1 MELELAEGSNL
12 EKTKKRK
19 FSKSETLE
27 LIQGVMQEEFS
38 IPAEADTRLWHMF
51 TSNEYKQ
58 LARLDTTVQDVGL
71 FSGQLIIIEQK
82 NKDGCWPSTL
92 G

>member
-38 IPAEADTRLWHMF
+38 IPEADTRLWNKN
-51 TSNEYKQ
+51 TRNE
-58 LARLDTTVQDVGL
+58 
-71 FSGQLIIIEQK
+71 
-82 NKDGCWPSTL
+82 
-92 G
+92 